1 MKAVRAHHMGLGHA
15 CNAFTL
21 LALSPTP
28 WGPTGKAG
36 AVPSS
41 LLVCVSM
48 AKLCLPSQ
56 NPGGSLLPKLDVIGT
71 W

>member
-28 WGPTGKAG
+28 G
-36 AVPSS
+36 APQV
-41 LLVCVSM
+41 
-48 AKLCLPSQ
+48 KLGLFPARCWF
-56 NPGGSLLPKLDVIGT
+56 V
-71 W
+71 